1 MPQRNIRHLPFYSLT
16 SHNDFKFEIS
26 SSVLKVSSFEF
37 HTHDFSELAIILGG
51 TAIHI
56 TDAGE
61 YPIAAGDV
69 FVLNPDMA
77 HGFHQCEGLHIC
89 NIMYDPDQLLN
100 DLFDVRQMPGFHAL
114 FVVEPRYRT
123 HHPTVDLLRL
133 SIDSLNRAQTLIDRM
148 TAEYETQTEGY
159 ASMIQAY
166 FMQLVIMLSRLYT
179 SHIETRNESIGR
191 LSNAIT
197 LIETR
202 YSETLMLDDLASA
215 AHLSKTH
222 LRRLFYETFGLSPM
236 QYVLRLRIA
245 KACHLLHNPDLSV
258 ADVAQMVGFD
268 DSNYFARQF
277 KKIMGHSPREHRH
290 KSNHPI

>member
-1 MPQRNIRHLPFYSLT
+1 MMQRDIRHLPFYSLT
-16 SHNDFKFEIS
+16 EYNDFKFEIS
-26 SSVLKVSSFEF
+26 SSVLETSSFEF
-37 HTHDFSELAIILGG
+37 HMHDFAELAIILGG

-61 YPIAAGDV
+61 YPVAAGDL
-69 FVLNPDMA
+69 FVLNSGMA
-77 HGFHQCEGLHIC
+77 HGFNQCRGLHIC

-100 DLFDVRQMPGFHAL
+100 DLTDVRQMPGFHAL
-114 FVVEPRYRT
+114 FVVEPKYRT

-133 SIDSLNRAQTLIDRM
+133 SIDSLNRAKILIDRM
-148 TAEYETQTEGY
+148 IAEYKTQPEGY
-159 ASMIQAY
+159 VSMIQAY
-166 FMQLVIMLSRLYT
+166 FTQLVIMLSRLYK
-179 SHIETRNESIGR
+179 SHIEARNESIGR

-202 YSETLMLDDLASA
+202 YSETLTLDDLAVA

-222 LRRLFYETFGLSPM
+222 LRRLFNETFDLSPM

-258 ADVAQMVGFD
+258 ADVAQTVGFD

-277 KKIMGHSPREHRH
+277 KKIMGHSPRQHRLE
-290 KSNHPI
+290 SNHY